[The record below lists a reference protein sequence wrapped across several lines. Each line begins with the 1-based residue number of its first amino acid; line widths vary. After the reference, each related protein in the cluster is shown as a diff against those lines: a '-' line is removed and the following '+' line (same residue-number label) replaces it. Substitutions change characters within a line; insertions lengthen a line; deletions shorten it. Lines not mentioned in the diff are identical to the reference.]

1 MGTPPEHHDLSDVD
15 GPPVQPFH
23 LVLLLTGASPRSTRA
38 GANLREALGTID
50 SSAIRLTEIDLL
62 SHPKTALDYGIFAS
76 PALLWDFEGRASA
89 VLYGDLSDVAA
100 LHRFLAAPPSA
111 P

>member
-1 MGTPPEHHDLSDVD
+1 MGTHPDHNAPRDEHEPPTQ
-15 GPPVQPFH
+15 PPH
-23 LVLLLTGASPRSTRA
+23 LVLFLTGNSPRSTRA
-38 GANLREALGTID
+38 GANLQEALRTID

-76 PALLWDFEGRASA
+76 PALLWEAEGRASA

-100 LHRFLAAPPSA
+100 LLRFLAAPPSA